1 MQPCLSTGMGLWT
14 NHCSH
19 CRPSQELRNDLAT
32 IVDSAPDGWEFE
44 VITESGSLGLQ
55 GMPKLGGT
63 FVVGVYIPSDEKVL
77 PMLNIAF
84 MDDERYILSIKADH
98 NACASYGPPKE
109 QRYPQL
115 LAELRD
121 RIFDLHPTFLNWK
134 PSRRTGDLAI
144 SAFRYTCDDQDEAE
158 EQFMEAIDLLNE
170 KGWFA

>member
-1 MQPCLSTGMGLWT
+1 MGHWT

-84 MDDERYILSIKADH
+84 TDDGRYILSPKGDH
-98 NACASYGPPKE
+98 FGWALYGPSKK
-109 QRYPQL
+109 RLYSFA
-115 LAELRD
+115 LADLED

-134 PSRRTGDLAI
+134 PSRRSGDFAI